1 MITDKFIAE
10 LREAFLVFGVD
21 EDIKPRDATHI
32 EAGDV
37 DVLAMGTTADA
48 VFSIAPRPF
57 GTPSY
62 IDISLPRT
70 AIMAVVEWHLK
81 NPRQAPLPFGTT

>member
-1 MITDKFIAE
+1 MITEKFITE
-10 LREAFLVFGVD
+10 LRAAFRVFGVD
-21 EDIKPRDATHI
+21 ESVRLCDPTHI

-37 DVLAMGTTADA
+37 DVLAMGTTEDA
-48 VFSIAPRPF
+48 VFIIAPRHF

-70 AIMAVVEWHLK
+70 AVMAVVEWHLK
-81 NPRQAPLPFGTT
+81 NPRQTPLPFDAE